1 MNPLSAIALAGT
13 ALQLADYAG
22 NVLVGLYRYLVDVK
36 EAGRKA
42 VELREEIGIAISQLH
57 AISAALSL
65 DSSS

>member
-42 VELREEIGIAISQLH
+42 VELREEIGSSTRYPLR
-57 AISAALSL
+57 SA
-65 DSSS
+65 